1 MKIRK
6 GKRKIVMRLIKIV
19 GDESMT
25 FGELYNKM
33 IVHPDT
39 KPRNGELT
47 RQELSNLL
55 TSYFT
60 KAGLNN
66 KKEQLW
72 KNRNE
77 NNGDKNS
84 DEK

>member
-1 MKIRK
+1 
-6 GKRKIVMRLIKIV
+6 
-19 GDESMT
+19 
-25 FGELYNKM
+25 M
-33 IVHPDT
+33 IEHPDT